1 MKARGCTENKPV
13 SDRNRQESDQ
23 GSRQERPL
31 ARDVGWRGGLRTKS
45 DAHDTWTSPVNFA
58 ACYPD
63 RCNTMLQPFDHKV
76 GMAVSAAGFDG
87 ARAGL
92 LGNRIAGECKRYVA
106 CPVIPIRWMPT
117 AG

>member
-45 DAHDTWTSPVNFA
+45 DAHMDVSGEFCSVLPGS
-58 ACYPD
+58 
-63 RCNTMLQPFDHKV
+63 LQHDAPTFRPQSRNGCV
-76 GMAVSAAGFDG
+76 CRRIWRGPGRGYSAT
-87 ARAGL
+87 
-92 LGNRIAGECKRYVA
+92 E
-106 CPVIPIRWMPT
+106 
-117 AG
+117 